1 MKLLWAKLD
10 FLHPTTKGGHI
21 RTLEMLKRL
30 HRRHE
35 IHYVAL
41 EDPRSPEGVARS
53 AEYCSYPYPIRQRV
67 PPRFSPG
74 FFFQLATGLFDP
86 LPVAVARFRSAAMRR
101 QIAALLATGSF
112 DRLVCDFLAAA
123 PNVPDISRAL
133 LFEHNVEAMIWR
145 RHAEAAPDPLRK
157 AYFALQ
163 ARRMYRYEQRICR
176 QAGFVAAVSPI
187 DAAII
192 GREFDVTR
200 VGDVPTGVD
209 IDFFAP
215 PAAPSAPADPAFA
228 ADLVFVGSM
237 DWMPNYDGVAWFL
250 RDILPLLLDRRP
262 SLTVNVVGRN
272 PAPALV
278 SLASA
283 RPSVRLTGTVA
294 DIRPYL
300 WNAAVSIVPLRVG
313 SGTRLKIY
321 EAMAA
326 RCPVVSTAV
335 GAEGLPL
342 EHGRH
347 LLLANDPA
355 SFADACL
362 ALLDSEPR
370 RLRLARDAFDFVA
383 AHFSWESVAQ
393 KFESL
398 LDRAPRA
405 SALNP

>member
-1 MKLLWAKLD
+1 MRILWAKLD

-35 IHYVAL
+35 IHYVAI
-41 EDPRSPEGVARS
+41 EDPRSSEGVERS
-53 AEYCSYPYPIRQRV
+53 VEYSSFRYPVRHRV

-74 FFFQLATGLFDP
+74 FFVQVAAGLVDP
-86 LPVAVARFRSAAMRR
+86 MPVAVGRFRSTAMRSR
-101 QIAALLATGSF
+101 IAELLATGSF

-123 PNVPDISRAL
+123 PNIPDISRAL
-133 LFEHNVEAMIWR
+133 LFEHNVEAMIWK
-145 RHAEAAPDPLRK
+145 RHAESAPDPVRR
-157 AYFALQ
+157 AYFGLQ
-163 ARRMYRYEQRICR
+163 ARRMRQYERETCR
-176 QAGFVAAVSPI
+176 RAGYVAAVSEV
-187 DAAII
+187 DAALIR
-192 GREFDVTR
+192 REFGVSR

-209 IDFFAP
+209 TEYFAP
-215 PAAPSAPADPAFA
+215 PEGTAPDADAAG
-228 ADLVFVGSM
+228 DLVFVGSM

-250 RDILPLLLDRRP
+250 RDIFPLLAARRP
-262 SLTVNVVGRN
+262 GLKINIVGRN

-278 SLASA
+278 SLAASRA
-283 RPSVRLTGTVA
+283 GVRLTGTVA
-294 DIRPYL
+294 DVRPYL
-300 WNAAVSIVPLRVG
+300 WNGAVSIVPLRAG

-326 RCPVVSTAV
+326 RCPVVSTSV
-335 GAEGLPL
+335 GAEGLPV

-362 ALLDSEPR
+362 ALLDSAPR
-370 RLRLARDAFDFVA
+370 RQRLAKDAFDFVA
-383 AHFSWESVAQ
+383 AHFSWESVAR

-398 LDRAPRA
+398 LEEAPRA
-405 SALNP
+405 SDPKS